1 MPVLVADKSFGAAP
15 VGERSGTR
23 IVIGL
28 VNNMPDTAIRATE
41 RQFGNLLNAAA
52 GDLDVRLRFFSLP
65 GVPRTE
71 SARATFLHSYGD
83 LDELWKS
90 AVDGLIVTGAEPR
103 MPELVDEP
111 YWPSLT
117 RLIDWAEDNTISTIW
132 SCLAAHAAVLHI
144 DGIQRQVLSDKL
156 SGVFECVKT
165 ADHTLV
171 AGSPHQWRVPHSRC
185 NGLQSED
192 LSAKGYSFLTSSAE
206 AGVDMF
212 AKQKKSLFLFFQG
225 HLEYD
230 ADSLLREYVRDI
242 TRFLKCE
249 KDVYPEM
256 PHGYLDEE
264 VATIFSAFRTKAL
277 QNRNE
282 RLPAEI
288 AGKAAD
294 GKLQNVWRSQAT
306 NIYRNWLSYLS
317 KQKALLDQGSSDH
330 APTKSC
336 GSS

>member
-1 MPVLVADKSFGAAP
+1 MPVIVADKSFGEHP

-52 GDLDVRLRFFSLP
+52 GNLDVRLRFFSLP
-65 GVPRTE
+65 GVPRTK
-71 SARATFLHSYGD
+71 SARATFLGSYGD
-83 LDELWKS
+83 IDELWKS
-90 AVDGLIVTGAEPR
+90 RVDGLIVTGAEPQT
-103 MPELVDEP
+103 PELVDEP

-144 DGIQRQVLSDKL
+144 DGIQRQVLIDKL

-171 AGSPHQWRVPHSRC
+171 AGSPHQWRVPHSRH
-185 NGLQSED
+185 NGLRSED
-192 LSAKGYSFLTSSAE
+192 LSARGYSFLTSSAE

-212 AKQKKSLFLFFQG
+212 AKQKKSLFLFLQG

-242 TRFLKCE
+242 TRFLKGE
-249 KDVYPEM
+249 RDVYPEM
-256 PHGYLDEE
+256 PRGYFDEE
-264 VATIFSAFRTKAL
+264 VATIFSAFRAKAL
-277 QNRNE
+277 RNRNA

-294 GKLQNVWRSQAT
+294 GKLLNAWRSQAT
-306 NIYRNWLSYLS
+306 NIYRNWLSYVSEQKTL
-317 KQKALLDQGSSDH
+317 KQQISQGRD
-330 APTKSC
+330 PV
-336 GSS
+336 

>member
-1 MPVLVADKSFGAAP
+1 MPVMVADKSFGVPPAD
-15 VGERSGTR
+15 ERSGTR

-28 VNNMPDTAIRATE
+28 VNNMPDPAIRATE
-41 RQFGNLLNAAA
+41 RQFGNLINAAA
-52 GDLDVRLRFFSLP
+52 GNLDVKLRFFSLP
-65 GVPRTE
+65 DVPRSE
-71 SARATFLHSYGD
+71 SARATFLHFYED
-83 LDELWKS
+83 IDELWKGG
-90 AVDGLIVTGAEPR
+90 VDGLIVTGAEPKT
-103 MPELVDEP
+103 PELAHEP
-111 YWPSLT
+111 YWPALT

-144 DGIQRQVLSDKL
+144 DGIQRQAFSEKL

-165 ADHTLV
+165 ADHALV
-171 AGSPHQWRVPHSRC
+171 AGSPPQWSVPHSRH
-185 NGLQSED
+185 NGLRSED
-192 LSAKGYSFLTSSAE
+192 LSARGYAFLTSSAE

-242 TRFLKCE
+242 TRFLKGE
-249 KDVYPEM
+249 TDVYPEM

-277 QNRNE
+277 RNRNE

-294 GKLQNVWRSQAT
+294 GKLLNAWRSQAT

-317 KQKALLDQGSSDH
+317 EQKALKQQNSQGRD
-330 APTKSC
+330 P
-336 GSS
+336 G